1 MGEGS
6 VGSVVSLVAVPFLS
20 SISWED
26 AREILG
32 PEEIDFDRNVSD
44 I

>member
-26 AREILG
+26 AREIMG